1 MDGKQLSSGVSLPLR
16 TRVMANPVVRIILGI
31 LLVWLPAPLVT
42 KTAHALIPAP
52 YGHIWPTV
60 VASALVWL
68 AYRFFVQRIERRPLF
83 ELSTRGAAREL
94 GLGLLVG
101 LSMQVLLFGVLLL
114 LGAYRVDGFAAPG
127 WATLSI
133 VPFYV
138 GVALLEE
145 LVGRGI
151 VFGITRQA
159 LGTVWA
165 VVISSL
171 FFGLVHAPNVGANFI
186 GLLTCTAFG
195 MLFAAAYLATG
206 RLWLC
211 IGLHFAW
218 NFAQSQ
224 VFSSLVSG
232 TSDGTGIIRQHMTGP
247 AWLTGGSFGSE
258 GSVVAL
264 ALALVGFAAFIMQAR
279 ARGLGQFP
287 LSLHEEGGVQRQ
299 HQVSDLNNGQPQHG
313 NHARAVHSIHY

>member
-1 MDGKQLSSGVSLPLR
+1 
-16 TRVMANPVVRIILGI
+16 MANPVVRIFIGT

-60 VASALVWL
+60 LASALIWL
-68 AYRFFVQRIERRPLF
+68 AYRFFVLRIERRPMF
-83 ELSTRGAAREL
+83 ELSTRGAPREL

-101 LSMQVLLFGVLLL
+101 LLMQVLLFGVLLF
-114 LGAYRVDGFAAPG
+114 LGVYRVDGFAAPG
-127 WATLSI
+127 LAMLSV
-133 VPFYV
+133 VPLYV

-145 LVGRGI
+145 FVGRGI
-151 VFGITRQA
+151 VFGISRQA

-171 FFGLVHAPNVGANFI
+171 FFGLVHAPNVGANPI

-211 IGLHFAW
+211 IGIHFAW

-232 TSDGTGIIRQHMTGP
+232 TSDGAGIIRGHLTGP
-247 AWLTGGSFGSE
+247 AWLTGGTFGSE

-264 ALALVGFAAFIMQAR
+264 ALAIVGFAAFAMLAR
-279 ARGLGQFP
+279 ARGLSHLP
-287 LSLHEEGGVQRQ
+287 VPLHEEGDIQRQ
-299 HQVSDLNNGQPQHG
+299 CQMSDLNNGQ
-313 NHARAVHSIHY
+313 AAT

>member
-1 MDGKQLSSGVSLPLR
+1 MSGKQLSSGEIQPLR
-16 TRVMANPVVRIILGI
+16 ARVMANPVVRIILGT

-52 YGHIWPTV
+52 YGHIWPIV
-60 VASALVWL
+60 LASALVWL
-68 AYRFFVQRIERRPLF
+68 AYRFFVERIERRPLV

-94 GLGLLVG
+94 GLGLLIG

-114 LGAYRVDGFAAPG
+114 LGAYQVDGFAAPG
-127 WATLSI
+127 LATLSI

-159 LGTVWA
+159 LGTHWA

-171 FFGLVHAPNVGANFI
+171 FFGLVHAPNVGANPI

-211 IGLHFAW
+211 IGIHFAW

-232 TSDGTGIIRQHMTGP
+232 TSDGAGIIRQHMIGP
-247 AWLTGGSFGSE
+247 TWLTGGAFGSE

-264 ALALVGFAAFIMQAR
+264 GLALVGFAAFIMQAR
-279 ARGLGQFP
+279 ARGFRHP
-287 LSLHEEGGVQRQ
+287 PVSFHEEEDIQCQHHSCVASGESSASALVLDQR
-299 HQVSDLNNGQPQHG
+299 
-313 NHARAVHSIHY
+313 A